1 MCCSYDVRTVAVNG
15 SAKGA
20 KGWVTI
26 DTARVYF
33 DHPYHAQIDNALAI
47 DFVCEADGGVDRV
60 AVELS
65 PDTARNLVE
74 KILEALESGERA
86 LTLEHE
92 KRPAAA

>member
-1 MCCSYDVRTVAVNG
+1 MCCSYDVRTAAVTG

-20 KGWVTI
+20 KGWVNI

-47 DFVCEADGGVDRV
+47 DFVCEENGGVDRV

-65 PDTARNLVE
+65 PDAARQLV
-74 KILEALESGERA
+74 KVILEALESGERELLA
-86 LTLEHE
+86 EQRRSL
-92 KRPAAA
+92 AAA